1 MPFMNGLGVVSGL
14 ILLALGGMGLSGWI
28 DEDAGDSG
36 LDLCWGKHFCIVDV
50 HRPGAV
56 HPDFLGFLA
65 PRAPDA
71 RLIGPRSPPAS
82 K

>member
-1 MPFMNGLGVVSGL
+1 MPLMNGLGVVTGL
-14 ILLALGGMGLSGWI
+14 VLLALSGGGLTGWI

-36 LDLCWGKHFCIVDV
+36 LDFCWGKHFFIVDADPP
-50 HRPGAV
+50 RAGL
-56 HPDFLGFLA
+56 PDSSDYLA
-65 PRAPDA
+65 PRVPDA